1 MYIVYILFCL
11 LNLQY
16 SIPLTGALELNPS
29 PSKPLASSFQSH
41 MAFSST
47 LRTSSYSLILQTSLS
62 SPEQPG
68 SSCGHLWL
76 MELMSTF
83 RAVLLSVVTASIPWS
98 LRFALVVAHNLVIDL
113 AKVRIKHCKSES
125 FIKDLRLKTAVIIDP
140 LRPVC
145 M

>member
-29 PSKPLASSFQSH
+29 PSKPLASSFQWH

-47 LRTSSYSLILQTSLS
+47 LRTSSYLLIWQTSLS

-68 SSCGHLWL
+68 SNCGHLWL

-83 RAVLLSVVTASIPWS
+83 RAVLSFVTASIPWS

-113 AKVRIKHCKSES
+113 AEVRIKHCKSES